1 MNELTERF
9 WPFIKVL
16 ALPYL
21 AIMFVLLF
29 PMEYYLQTPGGL
41 AEVEAIIQVE
51 DGYDQEGTISST
63 YIMSIKRP
71 TFFQFMAGYF
81 SDYSTSGELS
91 GSDADYTNEEISTIS
106 YLDKYISV
114 NEAVIVAYEKA
125 SEIDDSIVID
135 YTERVMVYGKADYLS
150 HYDDIE
156 FGDEFVQME
165 GDGGMIV
172 TSQDYIDYLD
182 SLADEDESNDES
194 NPIGEHTEDENL
206 YEFTFLDE
214 DGEAYSV
221 VLEKNAETGKFGL
234 SIKRY
239 YLVNKENTFPVYQ
252 ENDSN
257 IGGPSGGLLQTL
269 AIYNMLI
276 PEDITKGRKIAGTGE
291 INYDGSVGY
300 IGGVKQKIVTAYLND
315 VNVFFIPNLDDSKY
329 NDNYREALRVCEELN
344 IDPEGWL
351 VPVAHVDEAIDFLND
366 ENGGTTP

>member
-9 WPFIKVL
+9 WPFIKIL

-29 PMEYYLQTPGGL
+29 PMEYYLQAPGGL

-51 DGYDQEGTISST
+51 EGYDQEGTISST

-81 SDYSTSGELS
+81 SDYATSGELS
-91 GSDADYTNEEISTIS
+91 GSLADYTNEEINRIS
-106 YLDKYISV
+106 YLDKYTSV
-114 NEAVIVAYEKA
+114 NAAVIVAYEKA

-135 YTERVMVYGKADYLS
+135 YTESIMVYGKADYLS
-150 HYDDIE
+150 HYDAIE

-165 GDGGMIV
+165 GDGGRIV
-172 TSQDYIDYLD
+172 SDY
-182 SLADEDESNDES
+182 EN
-194 NPIGEHTEDENL
+194 IGTYTQNKQT
-206 YEFTFLDE
+206 YPFTFRNEE
-214 DGEAYSV
+214 DGTYTV
-221 VLEKNAETGKFGL
+221 VLEKDAESDKFGL
-234 SIKRY
+234 TLKRY
-239 YLVNKENTFPVYQ
+239 FLVNKENTSPTYQ
-252 ENDSN
+252 ESDSN

-269 AIYNMLI
+269 AIYNMLT
-276 PEDITKGRKIAGTGE
+276 PEDITKGRMVAGTGT

-315 VNVFFIPNLDDSKY
+315 VDVFFIPNLDDDY
-329 NDNYREALRVCEELN
+329 YYDNYQEALRVCEELN

-351 VPVAHVDEAIDFLND
+351 IPVAHVDEAIDFLDD
-366 ENGGTTP
+366 ENGGMTS